1 LEKKDGVEGLKT
13 KQKPGRKGKLSPED
27 MEKLIK
33 LLKQK
38 DYWTTREVKELIK
51 NEFGIE
57 YTLRHNIRILKKL
70 AWCIK
75 SHLYMTIE
83 DLTML
88 RRF

>member
-1 LEKKDGVEGLKT
+1 
-13 KQKPGRKGKLSPED
+13 

-57 YTLRHNIRILKKL
+57 YTLRHIIKNIEKVGHEV
-70 AWCIK
+70 
-75 SHLYMTIE
+75 SETICK
-83 DLTML
+83 
-88 RRF
+88 